1 MIITEIKKI
10 GKGERYSIFIDGIFS
25 CTLETEIIVKNRLK
39 SGQLIDDEL
48 WKKIRYENG
57 ELACFSRSLSLLEK
71 SQKTERQ
78 IRTYLKE
85 KGFLQE
91 NIDNC
96 ILKLIEYGYINDSD
110 YAENFIKTYLK
121 TKGPKKIK
129 YDLITKGVDPEI
141 IEEKLNELV
150 NDDVE
155 RENALNLLKKYINNR
170 EFNQKLKNKAFLFLM
185 SKGFNSEIAIEV
197 LRRVSD
203 ENWD

>member
-1 MIITEIKKI
+1 M
-10 GKGERYSIFIDGIFS
+10 
-25 CTLETEIIVKNRLK
+25 
-39 SGQLIDDEL
+39 
-48 WKKIRYENG
+48 
-57 ELACFSRSLSLLEK
+57 SLLEK
-71 SQKTERQ
+71 KQKTERQ

-155 RENALNLLKKYINNR
+155 RENALNKKQGI
-170 EFNQKLKNKAFLFLM
+170 
-185 SKGFNSEIAIEV
+185 
-197 LRRVSD
+197 
-203 ENWD
+203 